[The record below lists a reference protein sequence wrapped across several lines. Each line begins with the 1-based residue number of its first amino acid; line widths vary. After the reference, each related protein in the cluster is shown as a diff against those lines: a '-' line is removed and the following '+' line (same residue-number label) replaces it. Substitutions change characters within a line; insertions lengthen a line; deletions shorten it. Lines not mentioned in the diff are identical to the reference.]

1 MFLKDI
7 FLVPRT
13 LLTVVGMVVS
23 ILWRFRY
30 VTVLI
35 VGAAIAAFRLILPP
49 HGVRCTPSARKRGP
63 DTPPPSRMDSAGWLC
78 HGNAN
83 EPALRAKLAKRHA
96 AATAPCHCAVA
107 SARKIRSVD
116 REMRWR
122 CRLKV
127 LWTAACM
134 LRKRWADR
142 ADLKRCC
149 LRSRRRTA

>member
-1 MFLKDI
+1 
-7 FLVPRT
+7 
-13 LLTVVGMVVS
+13 
-23 ILWRFRY
+23 
-30 VTVLI
+30 
-35 VGAAIAAFRLILPP
+35 AA
-49 HGVRCTPSARKRGP
+49 
-63 DTPPPSRMDSAGWLC
+63 DSALEGSGFEPSVRLC

-83 EPALRAKLAKRHA
+83 EPALRAKLAKRRA
-96 AATAPCHCAVA
+96 AATASCHCAVA
-107 SARKIRSVD
+107 SALKIRSVD

>member
-1 MFLKDI
+1 MCCPI
-7 FLVPRT
+7 W
-13 LLTVVGMVVS
+13 LTQ
-23 ILWRFRY
+23 LEE
-30 VTVLI
+30 T
-35 VGAAIAAFRLILPP
+35 
-49 HGVRCTPSARKRGP
+49 ARP
-63 DTPPPSRMDSAGWLC
+63 QPSRRHELHLFQDRPAEYTVGIGERLEYFPVGLC

-149 LRSRRRTA
+149 LRSRRRTAGCEFS

>member
-1 MFLKDI
+1 MID
-7 FLVPRT
+7 VGEPRS
-13 LLTVVGMVVS
+13 LAGDEVLFEVRAAGVGNWDEFVRTGG
-23 ILWRFRY
+23 WD
-30 VTVLI
+30 
-35 VGAAIAAFRLILPP
+35 VGAKPPMALGVEAAGR
-49 HGVRCTPSARKRGP
+49 
-63 DTPPPSRMDSAGWLC
+63 LC

-83 EPALRAKLAKRHA
+83 EPALPALRAKLAKRHA